1 MGNKNKSETEGKTVC
16 GKILQQTKSLAL
28 VRIDFSE
35 VLKLYFIIRKE
46 NSGIYGAVLGVGTS
60 RWEAFES
67 ALDFARNNEEL
78 EKIKEL
84 DLGEE
89 Q

>member
-1 MGNKNKSETEGKTVC
+1 
-16 GKILQQTKSLAL
+16 
-28 VRIDFSE
+28 
-35 VLKLYFIIRKE
+35 
-46 NSGIYGAVLGVGTS
+46 LGVGTS

>member
-1 MGNKNKSETEGKTVC
+1 MGSKKQNGTEEKMVC
-16 GKILQQTKSLAL
+16 GKLLHQTKSLAL

-35 VLKLYFIIRKE
+35 ALTLYFIIRKE

-60 RWEAFES
+60 RWEAFKS
-67 ALDFARNNEEL
+67 ALDFAHNEEL